1 MNRQS
6 RCRSILESSSSRIR
20 SFKPKSLKYSTIKWW
35 KSSLNSRSAPQTWKA
50 TPLFE
55 TIARRNNYS
64 PWEAWTALPSMKM
77 SSLWCRKK
85 CHKTSNSLRISTAQ
99 RTSLLTIKTQ
109 TKTGQKISNSSN
121 SASSSNRMMQLLLE
135 DLRTTY
141 NKRLSSRSCSQWG
154 RHLSSLNMKKWTTL
168 HLSKTTNNKANQTT
182 TPLQYWLKMRA
193 ACTLRRVRLNGS
205 PVQMINLSRT
215 DEHKIHKTVH
225 EL

>member
-1 MNRQS
+1 
-6 RCRSILESSSSRIR
+6 
-20 SFKPKSLKYSTIKWW
+20 
-35 KSSLNSRSAPQTWKA
+35 
-50 TPLFE
+50 
-55 TIARRNNYS
+55 
-64 PWEAWTALPSMKM
+64 M

-85 CHKTSNSLRISTAQ
+85 CHKTSNSLRTSTAQ
-99 RTSLLTIKTQ
+99 RTSPLTIKTQ
-109 TKTGQKISNSSN
+109 TKTGQKISNSN
-121 SASSSNRMMQLLLE
+121 SASSSNRMIQLLLE

-141 NKRLSSRSCSQWG
+141 KRLSSRSCSQWG

-168 HLSKTTNNKANQTT
+168 HLSKTNIKKANQTT

-215 DEHKIHKTVH
+215 DEQKIYKTVH